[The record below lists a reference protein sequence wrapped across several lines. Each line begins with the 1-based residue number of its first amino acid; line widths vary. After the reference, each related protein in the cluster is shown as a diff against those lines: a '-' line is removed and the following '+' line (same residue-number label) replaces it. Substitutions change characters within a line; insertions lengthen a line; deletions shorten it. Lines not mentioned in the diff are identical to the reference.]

1 MSIILSAGDEA
12 LLKRTLRFEDPH
24 SLSPTLS
31 IRPDDWQSGEIIGSY
46 EHAEIG
52 PGGTRRNGMK
62 CIFGHPHMKG
72 YILRPESGQLFCV
85 GNKCGK
91 THFGADWAVESGN
104 FDALQKRQT
113 DLTRLLAWAPE
124 LAMVKGVLEGFWGMG
139 RLRDAHHR
147 ANKFRKFFAVL
158 LSDVEPD
165 GGLMVEREEEDFNA
179 TQRLKQRIEDKIEAV
194 EKKREEGSVPDHV
207 AETEIAL
214 LRQEARSVKPVT
226 RMVKVASGRAL
237 QGYRDFLRAEDAA
250 YELLETITAATKIE
264 ARLLAARD
272 TGSFS
277 DNQLSLLVREIRRVA
292 LALDDYA
299 TMVTGLNLF
308 LSQATIATLKAWS
321 TGRPDV
327 PEIQG
332 TAKTGYLLSDGRAKE
347 PYILPDPLSDKPC
360 DELSALKERVAAM
373 SKVFGGGSV
382 PH

>member
-179 TQRLKQRIEDKIEAV
+179 TQRLNADANSKLTSRDS
-194 EKKREEGSVPDHV
+194 EGSTANPNSPL
-207 AETEIAL
+207 AEL
-214 LRQEARSVKPVT
+214 
-226 RMVKVASGRAL
+226 RAL
-237 QGYRDFLRAEDAA
+237 SEDLADAKEQYGMLEEKLSRAQTAGHPAA
-250 YELLETITAATKIE
+250 QVLKWVGITAVIIGAI
-264 ARLLAARD
+264 
-272 TGSFS
+272 
-277 DNQLSLLVREIRRVA
+277 
-292 LALDDYA
+292 
-299 TMVTGLNLF
+299 
-308 LSQATIATLKAWS
+308 
-321 TGRPDV
+321 GRFTNRSP
-327 PEIQG
+327 
-332 TAKTGYLLSDGRAKE
+332 GR
-347 PYILPDPLSDKPC
+347 
-360 DELSALKERVAAM
+360 
-373 SKVFGGGSV
+373 
-382 PH
+382 